1 MFNSIFSYMLLL
13 SFSVVGSGGTRIAV
27 VTKDNERHGASWDE
41 YVPTGRGG
49 QKGVQ
54 AGACL
59 LQCSTDFNRWTLNHS

>member
-1 MFNSIFSYMLLL
+1 MLLL

-49 QKGVQ
+49 QKGG
-54 AGACL
+54 AGRGL
-59 LQCSTDFNRWTLNHS
+59 PSPMFHRLQ